1 MMALMPMMKTLWR
14 RRRWLLCL
22 PVVLLM
28 SCGDTGADAGAKQAE
43 PVLEET
49 HLADEVTQLPD
60 FVAIK
65 DVRERKQ
72 RFFGFLRPIIE
83 VENARVRRERESM
96 LAVNLRLDRGE
107 KLTEEERTWLFKLAM
122 NYNVSMQDESDE
134 QAWKLL
140 KRRVDTVPF
149 RLALAQAANESN
161 WGRSRFAREGLNLF
175 GQWCFTPGCGLVPKH
190 RETGLTHEV
199 AVYPSVNASVAAYI
213 RSINRVQMYTPLR
226 TLRRQ
231 IRRSGEKPTAIEL
244 AGGLKGYS
252 ERGQDYVDEI
262 RAMIRANYKLMGAA
276 PAVSLPPSAL
286 TAEVQLTH

>member
-1 MMALMPMMKTLWR
+1 MCQGRMLKVCACSLLALLAA
-14 RRRWLLCL
+14 C
-22 PVVLLM
+22 
-28 SCGDTGADAGAKQAE
+28 SETGANQTQPAGATSVVA
-43 PVLEET
+43 PVSQT
-49 HLADEVTQLPD
+49 AMAHRDAEVTALPD
-60 FVAIK
+60 FAAIR

-72 RFFGFLRPIIE
+72 RFFDFLRPIIE
-83 VENARVRRERESM
+83 VENAKVRRDRENM

-107 KLTEEERTWLFKLAM
+107 KLTEKDRAWLFKLAM

-175 GQWCFTPGCGLVPKH
+175 GQWCFTPGCGLVPKQ
-190 RETGLTHEV
+190 RVAGLTHEV

-226 TLRRQ
+226 ILRRQ

-244 AGGLKGYS
+244 AGGLEGYS

-262 RAMIRANYKLMGAA
+262 RAMIRANYKLMGT
-276 PAVSLPPSAL
+276 VSTASSSQPSL
-286 TAEVQLTH
+286 TAEARLIH